1 MNPFSFFPFF
11 SFLINIVLA
20 SIVLGLNFN
29 SKTNRA
35 YAAFACNFAFW
46 EFLHFLEWNI
56 HSPQNLKLF
65 AYIEPF
71 AWLPTT
77 FLVLNFIYV
86 LVKRPPDLP
95 FKIMGITVIGWLF
108 FAAFTGSLIKS
119 FKSAYWGE
127 FAILNDIYYP
137 AVVMT
142 SILPAGWGFYILCK
156 SIRTARDE
164 SLKVHLKYLTVG
176 TAVMY
181 LVVISDSV
189 LKAALFKID
198 SFPSTSSFFLIIQS
212 GFVFI
217 AIIRHRFLNIDLR
230 DIAQEIFYRVNECVI
245 ILDLDQSV
253 CTMNASTFNFFG
265 NNVSEQINLTSLFG
279 ELYRFDDTINN
290 LEITVLNNGVTKT
303 GLLSQSNL
311 YSQSILIGKLVIIRD
326 ITLSRDE
333 ERKRIMLENQ
343 VQQMNASRLEALGK
357 LAGGIAHDFNN
368 ILSVISG
375 SATLLRM
382 CLQKKVPTLL
392 SHAESI
398 IKTSRDAS
406 VLTKKM
412 LTFACQNIYEITNV
426 NCNETINDVVSMLRH
441 SIDKSINITIDLIAE
456 NYTITGD
463 RIQLQN
469 MFLNIAINACDAM
482 PGGGILHFASRNELP
497 MIDFIKSHN
506 FEAPEGDYIVID
518 IQDNG
523 TGMTSEIKKK
533 IFEPFFTTKQRG
545 KGTGLGL
552 ATAYGTTQ
560 GHKGFITVDSEYGK
574 GSVFH
579 IYLPIIGKKHI
590 EKVEEIS
597 EVKYGTGRI
606 LLVDDEEQ
614 IRSTT
619 AKMLQNIGYTTITCS
634 NGEEAVRIYTENS
647 NIVDLVLLDVIMP
660 VMNGIRCADM
670 LKKLNP
676 DIKIIFISGYPGNL
690 PSVELNTSL
699 PMINATD
706 FIYKPFTIEHLSRA
720 VKEAIDK

>member
-46 EFLHFLEWNI
+46 EFLHFLVWNI

-108 FAAFTGSLIKS
+108 FAAFTGSLIKCY
-119 FKSAYWGE
+119 KSAYWGE

-142 SILPAGWGFYILCK
+142 SIIPACWGFYILCK

-181 LVVISDSV
+181 FFVISDSV

-230 DIAQEIFYRVNECVI
+230 DIAHEIFYRVNECVI
-245 ILDLDQSV
+245 ILNVDQSV
-253 CTMNASTFNFFG
+253 CTMNASTINFFG
-265 NNVSEQINLTSLFG
+265 ENAHEKMNITPLFG
-279 ELYRFDDTINN
+279 DSYRFDDTINN
-290 LEITVLNNGVTKT
+290 LEITFSNNGGNKT

-311 YSQSILIGKLVIIRD
+311 YSQNILIGKLVIIRD
-326 ITLSRDE
+326 ITLSRAD

-343 VQQMNASRLEALGK
+343 VQQMNASHLEALGK

-382 CLQKKVPTLL
+382 ILQKKDPALL

-412 LTFACQNIYEITNV
+412 LTFACQNFSEITAV
-426 NCNETINDVVSMLRH
+426 DCHEVINDVVSMLRH
-441 SIDKSINITIDLIAE
+441 SIDKSIIITIDLIAE
-456 NYTITGD
+456 NYNITGD
-463 RIQLQN
+463 QIQLQN

-497 MIDFIKSHN
+497 GIDLIKSCN
-506 FEAPEGDYIVID
+506 FEAPEGAYIVID
-518 IQDNG
+518 VQDNG
-523 TGMTSEIKKK
+523 TGMTNEIKRN

-552 ATAYGTTQ
+552 ATAYGTSQ

-574 GSVFH
+574 GTVFH
-579 IYLPIIGKKHI
+579 IYLPVIDEKSI
-590 EKVEEIS
+590 EIDKEIS
-597 EVKYGTGRI
+597 EVNYGSGRI
-606 LLVDDEEQ
+606 LIVDDEEK
-614 IRSTT
+614 IRCST
-619 AKMLQNIGYTTITCS
+619 AEMLRNIGYTTMTSC
-634 NGEEAVRIYTENS
+634 NGEEAVRIYAENS
-647 NIVDLVLLDVIMP
+647 NVVDLVLLDVIMP
-660 VMNGIRCADM
+660 VMNGIVCAEE
-670 LKKLNP
+670 LKKINP
-676 DIKIIFISGYPGNL
+676 DVKIIFISGFPGNL
-690 PSVELNTSL
+690 SSESINSL
-699 PMINATD
+699 PLANSAK
-706 FIYKPFTIEHLSRA
+706 FICKPFAIEQLSRA
-720 VKEAIDK
+720 IKEVIEK